1 MYLHLGQD
9 SVIRESTLIGI
20 FDLDNTTSSKITREF
35 LNKAQREGRTVSVS
49 NDLPRAFALTEEG
62 GKTTV
67 YLTLLSSQT
76 LFKRAADEE
85 FI

>member
-1 MYLHLGQD
+1 MYLHLGAD
-9 SVIRESTLIGI
+9 SVIREATLIGI
-20 FDLDNTTSSKITREF
+20 FDLDNTTSSRITRAF
-35 LNKAQREGRTVSVS
+35 LERAQREGRTHVVSD
-49 NDLPRAFALTEEG
+49 DLPRSFVLTG
-62 GKTTV
+62 DRDRSDV